1 MRITEVR
8 FRGFKSLLDVTCELD
23 QLTVIT
29 GPNGAGKSNFVDGI
43 NFLSECFEFGL
54 EIAVARAGGYA
65 NIAHRGTSSNVPS
78 VTISVALEINYDDV
92 RPRFLSR
99 RNDSAVL
106 KSTIFHVTY
115 DFTISA
121 ESSEEFD
128 FHVSNEYLQLRDE
141 EGRILQ
147 LDRTDSNLK
156 FWRSS
161 RMRGRGSRYTD
172 FLYPLSDNGF
182 INFLKTRTIPT
193 GLMIRMLKFG
203 SGDAIFDSV
212 TDLLGDARVFQLSP
226 HQCRLP
232 GVSTPNARLDRHG
245 QNLPAVADYLRRHQP
260 NSWGMIE
267 HAMRAV
273 IPQLDSIDT
282 TFTTDRQLAL
292 QFHERN
298 LQRAWNS
305 NEMSDGTVQ
314 MLALFVALFDRR
326 LPVLVVEEP
335 ENALHPWILRHF
347 LELCREQAGK
357 QIVLTTHSPV
367 LLDSMSPENIRLL
380 WSKAGQSR
388 IAHIGDLN
396 PKVVEMW
403 KSGDLRTFEI
413 YDSGIVA
420 EYLPE
425 MYGPGGEEA

>member
-8 FRGFKSLLDVTCELD
+8 FRGFKSLLDVTCELE

-29 GPNGAGKSNFVDGI
+29 GPNGAGKTNLVDGL

-65 NIAHRGTSSNVPS
+65 NIAHRGATDDAPPVK
-78 VTISVALEINYDDV
+78 ISLTLEIDYPDL
-92 RPRFLSR
+92 RRMFPR
-99 RNDSAVL
+99 RNHQSEMPKPTTFYV
-106 KSTIFHVTY
+106 IY
-115 DFTISA
+115 EFTLSA
-121 ESSEEFD
+121 ESAEEFD
-128 FHVSNEYLQLRDE
+128 FHVSSEYLQLRDK

-147 LDRTDSNLK
+147 LDRRGNRLK
-156 FWRSS
+156 FWRSH
-161 RMRGRGSRYTD
+161 RMTD
-172 FLYPLSDNGF
+172 RSSQYSDILYPLSDDGF
-182 INFLKTRTIPT
+182 IHFIKRNKNPT
-193 GLMIRMLKFG
+193 VLMISTIRFVG
-203 SGDAIFDSV
+203 SGDIFDSV
-212 TDLLGDARVFQLSP
+212 ARLLGDARVFQLSP
-226 HQCRLP
+226 HQCRLS

-245 QNLPAVADYLRRHQP
+245 ENLPAVADYLRRHQP
-260 NSWGMIE
+260 DSWLKIE
-267 HAMRAV
+267 SAMRAV
-273 IPQLDSIDT
+273 IPQLESIDT

-292 QFHERN
+292 QFHETDRE
-298 LQRAWNS
+298 RPWNS

-326 LPVLVVEEP
+326 LPVLIVEEP

-347 LELCREQAGK
+347 LDLCREQFEK

-367 LLDSMSPENIRLL
+367 LLDAMSPEYIRLL
-380 WSKAGQSR
+380 WSKDGQSR

-396 PKVVEMW
+396 PAVVDMW
-403 KSGDLRTFEI
+403 KAGDLKTFEI

-425 MYGPGGEEA
+425 IYAPRGE